1 MRTINT
7 SLLLGMALLMQLTGC
22 GREQAQQQQQ
32 QQQQG
37 IAETAPYIVAVNNP
51 LLYFAR
57 RLTGDDIEVR
67 LLAPEDI
74 DPATWQPTVADVLQ
88 LQGAELVLLNGAGYS
103 SWLDKIAIS
112 SGKLVATSEA
122 VQDSWIE
129 LSDTLTHSHG
139 PVGEHAHGGYAFTTW
154 MDMSLARAQA
164 EAVATALQQRWP
176 RRSDAIAANLAALSA
191 DIDGLD
197 DGYRQQALSL
207 AGRQLIYSHPVYQY
221 FQRRYQLP
229 GYSLHWE
236 PGAMPTEQ
244 QWEALRQQ
252 LSDTAL
258 FIWEGEPAA
267 PIVERMASLGLEFV
281 VLDPAANTSG
291 KDWLAVQRENIARL
305 SAANKG
311 SGL

>member
-1 MRTINT
+1 MRAINT
-7 SLLLGMALLMQLTGC
+7 SLLIGIALLMQLTGC
-22 GREQAQQQQQ
+22 GREPAK
-32 QQQQG
+32 QQG
-37 IAETAPYIVAVNNP
+37 TAETAPYIVAVNNP

-57 RLTGDDIEVR
+57 RLIGDDIEVH
-67 LLAPEDI
+67 LLAPGDI
-74 DPATWQPTVADVLQ
+74 DPAAWQPTVADVLH

-103 SWLDKIAIS
+103 SWLDKIAMS
-112 SGKLVATSEA
+112 SDKLVVTSEA
-122 VQDSWIE
+122 VKDRWIE
-129 LSDTLTHSHG
+129 LSDTISHSHG
-139 PVGEHAHGGYAFTTW
+139 PAGEHAHGGYAFTTW

-164 EAVATALQQRWP
+164 EAVAASLQQRWP
-176 RRSDAIAANLAALSA
+176 QLSDAIAGNLTALSA

-197 DGYRQQALSL
+197 EGYRQQALRL

-236 PGAMPTEQ
+236 PGVMPAEQ

-252 LSDTAL
+252 LNDSAL

-267 PIVERMASLGLEFV
+267 PIRDRMASLGLEFV

-291 KDWLAVQRENIARL
+291 KDWLAVQRENLARL
-305 SAANKG
+305 SVVG
-311 SGL
+311 E

>member
-1 MRTINT
+1 MRAINT
-7 SLLLGMALLMQLTGC
+7 SLLIGIALLMQLTGC
-22 GREQAQQQQQ
+22 GREPAK
-32 QQQQG
+32 QQG

-57 RLTGDDIEVR
+57 RLIGDDIEVH
-67 LLAPEDI
+67 LLAPGDI
-74 DPATWQPTVADVLQ
+74 DPAAWQPTVADVLH

-112 SGKLVATSEA
+112 SDKLVVTSEA
-122 VQDSWIE
+122 VKDRWIE
-129 LSDTLTHSHG
+129 LSDTISHSHG
-139 PVGEHAHGGYAFTTW
+139 PAGEHAHGGYAFTTW

-164 EAVATALQQRWP
+164 EAVAASLQQRWP
-176 RRSDAIAANLAALSA
+176 QLSDAIAGNLTALSA

-197 DGYRQQALSL
+197 EGYRQQALRL

-236 PGAMPTEQ
+236 PGVMPAEQ

-252 LSDTAL
+252 LNDSAL

-267 PIVERMASLGLEFV
+267 PIRDRMASLGLEFV

-291 KDWLAVQRENIARL
+291 KDWLAVQRENLARL
-305 SAANKG
+305 SVVG
-311 SGL
+311 E

>member
-1 MRTINT
+1 MRAINT
-7 SLLLGMALLMQLTGC
+7 SLLIGIALLMQLTGC
-22 GREQAQQQQQ
+22 GREPAK
-32 QQQQG
+32 QQG
-37 IAETAPYIVAVNNP
+37 TAETAPYIVAVNNP

-57 RLTGDDIEVR
+57 RLIGDDIEVR
-67 LLAPEDI
+67 LLAPGDI
-74 DPATWQPTVADVLQ
+74 DPAAWQPTVADVLH

-103 SWLDKIAIS
+103 SWLDKIAMS
-112 SGKLVATSEA
+112 SDKLVVTSEA
-122 VQDSWIE
+122 VKDRWIE
-129 LSDTLTHSHG
+129 LSDTISHSHG
-139 PVGEHAHGGYAFTTW
+139 PAGEHAHGGYAFTTW

-164 EAVATALQQRWP
+164 EAVAASLQQRWP
-176 RRSDAIAANLAALSA
+176 QLSDAIAGNLTALSA

-197 DGYRQQALSL
+197 EGYRQQALRL

-236 PGAMPTEQ
+236 PGVMPAEQ

-252 LSDTAL
+252 LNDSAL

-267 PIVERMASLGLEFV
+267 PIRDRMASLGLEFV

-291 KDWLAVQRENIARL
+291 KDWLAVQRENLARL
-305 SAANKG
+305 SVVG
-311 SGL
+311 E